1 MLRVDGITVRY
12 GKIPALKGVS
22 LEVREG
28 ELVTLIGAN
37 GAGKT
42 TTLRAISGLLPLAE
56 GSITFRGQPIGN
68 VPARDILALGL
79 AHCPEGRRV
88 FPQLTV
94 RENLAMG
101 AYLRRDRA
109 QVARDLARVLEK
121 FPRLEERLA
130 QPAGTLSGGEQQMLA
145 IARALMS
152 RPKLMLFDEPSLGL
166 APNFVE
172 RTFEIITEI
181 RDEGATVLMVEQ
193 NALAAL
199 EMCDRAY
206 LLETGQVVQ
215 HGSATDM
222 LANPHIRAA
231 RSTVAA
237 AMIGAGLA
245 AACTTNPG
253 MSQAPAPVAPSQSS
267 QSGQP
272 PFQAPPNPMIGGA
285 PMYPS
290 RDFVDNLAQSPDHH
304 TLVAALNVAGV
315 AATLRQPGPFTL
327 FAPTDAA
334 FRALPPGLLEQLMQ
348 PANQARLTALLN
360 QHVVRGRLDS
370 TTLGQQV
377 AAGNGVTELT
387 TLAGTKLSARLN
399 GAVNLLLRDPAGSF
413 ANISI
418 YDVMDA
424 NGVTHVIDK
433 VLMPAQSP

>member
-12 GKIPALKGVS
+12 GKIPALKSVS

-68 VPARDILALGL
+68 APARDILALGL

-152 RPKLMLFDEPSLGL
+152 RPRLMLFDEPSLGL

-231 RSTVAA
+231 YLGGVVA
-237 AMIGAGLA
+237 
-245 AACTTNPG
+245 
-253 MSQAPAPVAPSQSS
+253 
-267 QSGQP
+267 
-272 PFQAPPNPMIGGA
+272 
-285 PMYPS
+285 
-290 RDFVDNLAQSPDHH
+290 
-304 TLVAALNVAGV
+304 
-315 AATLRQPGPFTL
+315 
-327 FAPTDAA
+327 
-334 FRALPPGLLEQLMQ
+334 E
-348 PANQARLTALLN
+348 
-360 QHVVRGRLDS
+360 
-370 TTLGQQV
+370 
-377 AAGNGVTELT
+377 
-387 TLAGTKLSARLN
+387 
-399 GAVNLLLRDPAGSF
+399 
-413 ANISI
+413 
-418 YDVMDA
+418 
-424 NGVTHVIDK
+424 
-433 VLMPAQSP
+433 